1 VKLGCG
7 IDLVLKLIRT
17 DSVISALYIGKKLNE
32 WKSWKL
38 FKILIWKMY

>member
-1 VKLGCG
+1 M
-7 IDLVLKLIRT
+7 
-17 DSVISALYIGKKLNE
+17 ISALHVGKKLNE